1 MTPDLTAP
9 RPHISGALY
18 FVEMQQDGGV
28 SEYSTNEASNCREP
42 YPVHLRRSERS
53 SPLHRYSTNEAGA
66 KYGTGYCDAQ
76 CPHDI
81 KWIAGK
87 ANQEDWNRRS
97 RQARLPPRSL
107 TPARSCS
114 SAPIPSS
121 TGEPGGLE
129 PVADRPERGPRQV
142 RHAGCPP
149 PT

>member
-18 FVEMQQDGGV
+18 FVEMQKDGGV
-28 SEYSTNEASNCREP
+28 SE
-42 YPVHLRRSERS
+42 
-53 SPLHRYSTNEAGA
+53 YSTNEAGA

-97 RQARLPPRSL
+97 RQARAWTIEY

-114 SAPIPSS
+114 SAPIPSPL

-142 RHAGCPP
+142 RHAGSPP